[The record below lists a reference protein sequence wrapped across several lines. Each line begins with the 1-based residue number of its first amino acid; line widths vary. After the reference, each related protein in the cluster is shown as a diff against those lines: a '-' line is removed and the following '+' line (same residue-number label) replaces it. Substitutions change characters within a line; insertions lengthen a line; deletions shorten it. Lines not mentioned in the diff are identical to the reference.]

1 MVKINL
7 ITGCAGFI
15 GTNLSLYLLKKGEK
29 VLGIDNLSSGSIEN
43 LKILK
48 KFKNF
53 EFLKKD
59 VSKKIRIEYTNIKKI
74 FHLASMASPKFYQK
88 YPLETL
94 KTNFIGTMNILEI
107 AKKSGSK
114 FVLSSTSEIYGDPL
128 VHPQNENYWGN
139 VNPIGLR
146 ACYDEGKRVA
156 ETLTFEYYRNFNV
169 KVKVCRIFNTYG
181 EYMSKD
187 DGRVVSNFI
196 VQALGNN
203 DITVYGD
210 GTQTRSFCYID
221 DLIDGIVKLSD
232 SDLNFTGPVNLGSDE
247 EIRIIDLAQMIIKL
261 TKSRSKIVFRDLP
274 TDDPVK
280 RKPDLTLARKVL
292 KYKNRVPIE
301 VGLSRTIQYFRGVI

>member
-59 VSKKIRIEYTNIKKI
+59 VSKKIRIEYTDIKKI

-196 VQALGNN
+196 VQALGNSN
-203 DITVYGD
+203 ITVYGD

-247 EIRIIDLAQMIIKL
+247 EIKIIDLAQMIIKL

>member
-15 GTNLSLYLLKKGEK
+15 GTNLSLYLLRRGER
-29 VLGIDNLSSGSIEN
+29 VLGIDNLSSGSPEN

-53 EFLKKD
+53 EFFKKD
-59 VSKKIRIEYTNIKKI
+59 VSKKIQVEYTDIKTI

-94 KTNFIGTMNILEI
+94 KTNFIGTMNMLEI
-107 AKKSGSK
+107 AKKTGAK

-139 VNPIGLR
+139 VNPIGIR

-156 ETLTFEYYRNFNV
+156 ETLTFEYYRNYDI

-196 VQALGNN
+196 VQALKNS

-210 GTQTRSFCYID
+210 GTQTRSFCYVD
-221 DLIDGIVKLSD
+221 DLIDGIIKLSD
-232 SDLNFTGPVNLGSDE
+232 SDRNFTGPVNLGSDE
-247 EIRIIDLAQMIIKL
+247 EIKIIDLAKIIIRL
-261 TKSRSKIVFRDLP
+261 TKSRSKIIFKDLP
-274 TDDPVK
+274 ADDPVK

-292 KYKNRVPIE
+292 RYNNGVPIE
-301 VGLSRTIQYFRGVI
+301 VGLSKTIQYFRGVV

>member
-15 GTNLSLYLLKKGEK
+15 GTNLSLYLLKRGER
-29 VLGIDNLSSGSIEN
+29 VLGIDNLSSGSLEN

-53 EFLKKD
+53 EFFKKD
-59 VSKKIRIEYTNIKKI
+59 VSKKIQIEYRDIKKI

-94 KTNFIGTMNILEI
+94 KTNFIGTMNMLEV
-107 AKKSGSK
+107 AKKTGSK
-114 FVLSSTSEIYGDPL
+114 FILSSTSEIYGDPL

-139 VNPIGLR
+139 VNPIGVR

-156 ETLTFEYYRNFNV
+156 ETLTFEYYRNFNIE
-169 KVKVCRIFNTYG
+169 VKVCRIFNTYG

-196 VQALGNN
+196 VQALGNR

-221 DLIDGIVKLSD
+221 DLIEGIIKLSD
-232 SDLNFTGPVNLGSDE
+232 SEPNFTGPVNLGSDE
-247 EIRIIDLAQMIIKL
+247 EIKIIDLAQTIIKL
-261 TKSRSKIVFRDLP
+261 TKSKSKIVFKDLP
-274 TDDPVK
+274 ADDPVK

-292 KYKNRVPIE
+292 RYKNGVPIE
-301 VGLSRTIQYFRGVI
+301 LGLSKTIQYFRGVI

>member
-15 GTNLSLYLLKKGEK
+15 GTNLSLYLLKRGER
-29 VLGIDNLSSGSIEN
+29 VLGIDNLSSGSPEN

-48 KFKNF
+48 KYKNF

-59 VSKKIRIEYTNIKKI
+59 VSKKIYIEYTDIEKI

-94 KTNFIGTMNILEI
+94 KTNFIGTLNMLEI
-107 AKKSGSK
+107 AKKTGSK
-114 FVLSSTSEIYGDPL
+114 FILSSTSEIYGDPL
-128 VHPQNENYWGN
+128 MHPQSENYWGN
-139 VNPIGLR
+139 VNPIGIR

-156 ETLTFEYYRNFNV
+156 ETLTFEYYRNF
-169 KVKVCRIFNTYG
+169 KIKIKVCRIFNTYG

-196 VQALGNN
+196 VQALKNSE
-203 DITVYGD
+203 ITVYGN

-221 DLIDGIVKLSD
+221 DLIDGIIKLSY
-232 SDLNFTGPVNLGSDE
+232 SDENFTGPVNLGSDK
-247 EIRIIDLAQMIIKL
+247 EIKIIDLAQIVIKL
-261 TKSRSKIVFRDLP
+261 TKSKSKIIFKELP
-274 TDDPVK
+274 SDDPVK
-280 RKPDLTLARKVL
+280 RKPDLTLAKNIL
-292 KYKNRVPIE
+292 KYKNRIPIE
-301 VGLSRTIQYFRGVI
+301 VGLSKTIQYFRGVL

>member
-59 VSKKIRIEYTNIKKI
+59 VSKKIRIEYTDIKKI

-107 AKKSGSK
+107 AKRSGSK

-196 VQALGNN
+196 VQALGNS

-232 SDLNFTGPVNLGSDE
+232 SELNFTGPVNLGSDE
-247 EIRIIDLAQMIIKL
+247 EIKIIDLAQMIIKL